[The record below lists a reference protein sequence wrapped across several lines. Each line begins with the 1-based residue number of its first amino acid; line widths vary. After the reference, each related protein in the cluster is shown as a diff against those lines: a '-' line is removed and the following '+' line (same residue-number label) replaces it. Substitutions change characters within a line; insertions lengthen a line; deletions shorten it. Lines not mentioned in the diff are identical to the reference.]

1 MQRGFKGKIILSL
14 KLFFKERR
22 RNVAKKKK
30 DMPSGINVMG
40 MGGTGEEL
48 NQAVSAP
55 KNKVSGKKLMK
66 SNAQSS

>member
-1 MQRGFKGKIILSL
+1 
-14 KLFFKERR
+14 
-22 RNVAKKKK
+22 VAKKKK

-48 NQAVSAP
+48 NKTASAP